1 MGTSASGTDCSEQG
15 MAPLDACVSMNLEV
29 KENPKTEIK
38 YTADSEQEAPK
49 TKVVQV
55 GFSMTRDKL
64 LQMTKDMKHAVN
76 LLQVT

>member
-1 MGTSASGTDCSEQG
+1 
-15 MAPLDACVSMNLEV
+15 MNLEV

-64 LQMTKDMKHAVN
+64 L
-76 LLQVT
+76 